1 MNNIRQNLFWAFFY
15 NIIGIPVAAG
25 VFYPVLGWT
34 LSPMIAAAA
43 MSMSSVSVVSN
54 ALRLRGWKPKLVF
67 NQEQRKASSA
77 NAAVISVTLKQE
89 TASVASHSASHT
101 KAVLIEGMM
110 CSHCSSAVEKG
121 LSKLPGVQ
129 SVKVDLKD
137 QLATIVF
144 NGELSDETIKS
155 TVEKLGYQVVKI
167 EDLAAHERS
176 EVLSRTQDKR
186 KCCQTEKPVLH
197 TKKVVIEGMMC
208 SHCSSAV
215 EKGLSKLPGVEN
227 VEVDLKDKLAVLRYR
242 EVLSDE
248 TIKTTVEKLG
258 YSVKKIEE

>member
-1 MNNIRQNLFWAFFY
+1 M
-15 NIIGIPVAAG
+15 
-25 VFYPVLGWT
+25 
-34 LSPMIAAAA
+34 
-43 MSMSSVSVVSN
+43 VSN

-121 LSKLPGVQ
+121 LSKLPGV
-129 SVKVDLKD
+129 
-137 QLATIVF
+137 
-144 NGELSDETIKS
+144 
-155 TVEKLGYQVVKI
+155 
-167 EDLAAHERS
+167 
-176 EVLSRTQDKR
+176 
-186 KCCQTEKPVLH
+186 
-197 TKKVVIEGMMC
+197 
-208 SHCSSAV
+208 
-215 EKGLSKLPGVEN
+215 EN